1 MKFKEIKISVLGLGY
16 VGIVLANEF
25 SKQYKCIGYDIN
37 KQRIKELKKFKD
49 STKQLKLE
57 ELKKTKLK
65 FSYNIDDIVDSNVYV
80 IAVPTPIFVN
90 KKPNLNNLISASK
103 LISKIIKKNDYVIYE
118 STVYPGTTE
127 EICIPILEKYSKLK
141 SNKDFFVGYSPER
154 INPSD
159 TKNKLTNINKIVSSQ
174 SLKSTNFIFKLYQ
187 SIIKNAKIYKAD
199 SIKIAEAAKIIEN
212 TQRDINIALM
222 NELSIVFQKL
232 NINTL
237 KVIDAASTK
246 WNFLKFYPGLVG
258 GHCIGVDPYYLTY
271 KSIKAG
277 YNPKIILSGRKI
289 NDNMGKEI
297 AKFLCKKTK
306 SKKNPTV
313 NLLGLTFKENCN
325 DIRNSKV
332 IDIIKYFKSKNY
344 KLSYHDPLL
353 KYKKLNFHNL
363 KLINS
368 RFNQLKQSD
377 ILLINVAH
385 DKFKKITDKK
395 IDKLLNSNGIIYDL
409 KGIFSTRKLIQKKI
423 YDYITP

>member
-1 MKFKEIKISVLGLGY
+1 MKIKEIKISVLGLGY

-25 SKQYKCIGYDIN
+25 SKKYRCVGYDIN
-37 KQRIKELKKFKD
+37 KERIEELKLNID
-49 STKQLKLE
+49 NTKQLKLE

-65 FSYNIDDIVDSNVYV
+65 FTYNIDDIRDSNIYIV
-80 IAVPTPIFVN
+80 AVPTPIFAN
-90 KKPNLNNLISASK
+90 KKPDLSNLISASK
-103 LISKIIKKNDYVIYE
+103 LISKIIKKNDYIIYE

-127 EICIPILEKYSKLK
+127 EICIPILEKNSKLK

-174 SLKSTNFIFKLYQ
+174 SVKSTNFISSLYQ
-187 SIIKNAKIYKAD
+187 SIITKAKIHKAE

-222 NELSIVFQKL
+222 NELSIIFQKL

-237 KVIDAASTK
+237 KVIEAASTK

-271 KSIKAG
+271 KSINAG
-277 YNPKIILSGRKI
+277 YDPKIILSGRKI

-297 AKFLCKKTK
+297 AKFLFKKIK
-306 SKKNPTV
+306 LKKNPTV

-332 IDIIKYFKSKNY
+332 EDIIKYLKVKNC
-344 KLSYHDPLL
+344 KISYHDPLL
-353 KYKKLNFHNL
+353 KYKKLNFNDFN
-363 KLINS
+363 LINS
-368 RFNQLKQSD
+368 PFNKLKKSD

-385 DKFKKITDKK
+385 DKFKKITDKE
-395 IDKLLNSNGIIYDL
+395 ITKLLNSNAIIYDL
-409 KGIFSTRKLIQKKI
+409 KGIFSNRKLIQKKI
-423 YDYITP
+423 YKYFTP